1 LPDAGSQNGDAYLE
15 SLNGDGAS
23 WMYMPELMWITTN
36 APTVSGRS
44 NNPETLAMQVVMT
57 ADSQHLHCLLYTGC
71 L

>member
-1 LPDAGSQNGDAYLE
+1 
-15 SLNGDGAS
+15 
-23 WMYMPELMWITTN
+23 MYMPELMWITTN